1 MDILQGIL
9 EGFYAT
15 SLLEVVAVLSSIT
28 YLILAM
34 RENQWCWPF
43 AFVGTAIYVY
53 LFWNV
58 FLFMDSILHVY
69 YLAMAVYGWMAWQKK
84 KNLVLALK
92 TTDPDAANKS
102 KSKAESNAK
111 STNIQTWPLRNHLIV
126 FTGVIIASFLSGY
139 FLDQYSKAAWPYLDS
154 FTTWGSVVTTYMV
167 TQKVIE
173 NWLYWIVIDTVAM
186 LLYIDRGLYFT
197 ALLFFAYVIIVI
209 VGYFNWR
216 ARLNIQNQNA

>member
-1 MDILQGIL
+1 MDILQGVL

-15 SLLEVVAVLSSIT
+15 SRLEFIAVLASIT

-34 RENQWCWPF
+34 RESQWCWPF

-69 YLAMAVYGWMAWQKK
+69 YLAMAVYGWIAWQKK
-84 KNLVLALK
+84 KKHALEQK
-92 TTDPDAANKS
+92 NTDADKS
-102 KSKAESNAK
+102 A
-111 STNIQTWPLRNHLIV
+111 NIQTWPLKNHLIV
-126 FTGVIIASFLSGY
+126 FIGVIVASFLSGY
-139 FLDQYSKAAWPYLDS
+139 FLDQYSNAAWPYLDS

-167 TQKVIE
+167 TQKIIE

-186 LLYIDRGLYFT
+186 LLYIDRGLDFT
-197 ALLFFAYVIIVI
+197 ALLFFAYVVIVI